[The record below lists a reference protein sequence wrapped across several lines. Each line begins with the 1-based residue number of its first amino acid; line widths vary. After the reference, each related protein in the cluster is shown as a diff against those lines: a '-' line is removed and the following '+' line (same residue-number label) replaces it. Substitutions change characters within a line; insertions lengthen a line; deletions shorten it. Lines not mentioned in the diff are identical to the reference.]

1 MNKFFTWIYDHRA
14 TLLSWGATVGT
25 IGGAVAAAKAM
36 SKAHERINQQ
46 LLKKMDAAVEEVKS
60 QFSEDEEVA
69 SDSRIHLNIQ
79 KMDAVNNVID
89 ETDLTIWE
97 KIKAGAPAFI
107 LPAIIEVA
115 TIGCIHGSNCIN
127 QREIRSAR
135 DEIQKLT
142 GQIAAGAAAFAAYK
156 DSVGRLTD
164 RTTEYAAEKMAE
176 ERAKDEA
183 DGKTPWDE
191 VQTFYIEGQPQFF
204 ERTMEQ
210 VFKAEMELNRIFA
223 IRGDATI
230 NEFYKLL
237 GLPET
242 DDGNNLGFEGYLGE
256 VYYGYRWID
265 FVHEPYYTQDGM
277 WITEIRM
284 PFPPHPLDEDEVN
297 AELDEAVRKFNSGV
311 IDKDEALRIA
321 NGCIERNP
329 NLDPEKI
336 RNEILGYSGQP
347 DPRFG

>member
-14 TLLSWGATVGT
+14 TLLSWAATAGT
-25 IGGAVAAAKAM
+25 VGGAVAAAKAM
-36 SKAHERINQQ
+36 PKAHERISQQ

-60 QFSEDEEVA
+60 QFPEDEEAA

-79 KMDAVNNVID
+79 KMDAVNKVIE
-89 ETDLTIWE
+89 ETELTTWE

-107 LPAIIEVA
+107 LPALIEVA

-127 QREIRSAR
+127 QREIRSSR

-176 ERAKDEA
+176 ERAQDEA
-183 DGKTPWDE
+183 DGKTPW
-191 VQTFYIEGQPQFF
+191 VQTFYIDGQPQFF

-223 IRGDATI
+223 IRGNATI
-230 NEFYKLL
+230 NEFYQLL
-237 GLPET
+237 GLPEVP
-242 DDGNNLGFEGYLGE
+242 DGNNRGFEDYLGE

-265 FVHEPYYTQDGM
+265 FEHRPYYTADGM
-277 WITEIRM
+277 WITEIVM
-284 PFPPHPLDEDEVN
+284 PFAPHPLDEDEIYQ
-297 AELDEAVRKFNSGV
+297 EL
-311 IDKDEALRIA
+311 
-321 NGCIERNP
+321 
-329 NLDPEKI
+329 
-336 RNEILGYSGQP
+336 
-347 DPRFG
+347 